1 MSQAAIWIKNPLAIF
16 AQDSD
21 GGIVIKGQKIIELVP
36 LGARPKSQI
45 DEVYD
50 ASGSVVLPGL
60 INTHHHFYQTLTR
73 AYPEALNKEL
83 FPWLKSLYKVWAN
96 IQPEMLAVSTELAL
110 SELLLS
116 GCTTASDHHYLFPNQ
131 LENAID
137 IQVEEAQKIGMRV
150 VLTRGSMS
158 LGEKDGGLPPQSVV
172 QTKEK
177 ILTDSER
184 LIKAY
189 HESEEG
195 AMTQ

>member
-16 AQDSD
+16 AKDSD
-21 GGIVIKGQKIIELVP
+21 GGIVIKDQKIIELVP
-36 LGARPKSQI
+36 LGAIPKSQI

-83 FPWLKSLYKVWAN
+83 FPWLKSLYRVWAN

-116 GCTTASDHHYLFPNQ
+116 GCTTASDHHYLFPSQ

-172 QTKEK
+172 KQR
-177 ILTDSER
+177 SR
-184 LIKAY
+184 Y
-189 HESEEG
+189 
-195 AMTQ
+195 